1 MKIRFTYLLISV
13 LILSTKICSGQELRI
28 SAIAEKTVMGVQ
40 AGTEIGYRL
49 KNLLTFGG
57 FYQINVKGNE
67 IHQRMFDYTGG
78 SISFVIA
85 RCDNIM
91 IHGVVRGGLSNRRFV
106 IITPGIETEL
116 KLTKLLSVNL
126 GMSIRAAEAAIS
138 TKLVLNL

>member
-1 MKIRFTYLLISV
+1 MY
-13 LILSTKICSGQELRI
+13 
-28 SAIAEKTVMGVQ
+28 
-40 AGTEIGYRL
+40 
-49 KNLLTFGG
+49 
-57 FYQINVKGNE
+57 
-67 IHQRMFDYTGG
+67 DYTGG

-91 IHGVVRGGLSNRRFV
+91 INGVVRGGLSNRRFV

-138 TKLVLNL
+138 TKLVLTL